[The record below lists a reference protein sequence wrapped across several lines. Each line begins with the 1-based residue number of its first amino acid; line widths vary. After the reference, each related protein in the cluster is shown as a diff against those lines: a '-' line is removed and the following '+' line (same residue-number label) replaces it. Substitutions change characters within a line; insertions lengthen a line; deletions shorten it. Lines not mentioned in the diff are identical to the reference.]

1 MHPKF
6 LFGVI
11 LCVQPPAFMTPFA
24 RKTISKRCDW
34 CKISKCYDM
43 TGARYIPLCG
53 NLIRARYIPKCGDLI
68 GASNIPLCAL
78 TWSYFYFFPGE

>member
-1 MHPKF
+1 MSPKF
-6 LFGVI
+6 LFDVI
-11 LCVQPPAFMTPFA
+11 LCVQPPFHDTICK
-24 RKTISKRCDW
+24 KTITKRCDW

-68 GASNIPLCAL
+68 GASNIPLYAL
-78 TWSYFYFFPGE
+78 T